1 MRSFIRSYVSA
12 TLLNTPA
19 TRCVFSASVTVWKPK
34 CVSRSALLLAPSVAP
49 SSSRAVEEG
58 EEEDVVEVV
67 VVVVVV
73 VPARAAHVVE
83 KKLRASCR
91 TGDVTMAV
99 GARHRPRAEARRRCR
114 GAAIVR

>member
-1 MRSFIRSYVSA
+1 MRSYVSA

-19 TRCVFSASVTVWKPK
+19 TRCLFSASVTVWKPK
-34 CVSRSALLLAPSVAP
+34 CVSRSALLLTPEAAP
-49 SSSRAVEEG
+49 SSRRAVEEE
-58 EEEDVVEVV
+58 EEEDV

-83 KKLRASCR
+83 KLRASCR
-91 TGDVTMAV
+91 EGDATMPV
-99 GARHRPRAEARRRCR
+99 GARRRPRAEARRMCR